1 MKPSDPLSNPNTTT
15 DISQAAK
22 WLKAGKLLCY
32 PTESVWGIG
41 CDPFNETAVAQLLA
55 IKQRPVDKGMI
66 IITDNIKRIAPL
78 LASLNAK
85 QRQSVTD
92 SWQPLLNHYP
102 INQQAV
108 SSQVQQ
114 AQTWLLPL
122 PESLEVTIPSWI
134 TGIHNSVA
142 VRLIAH
148 PMIQQLCAQMVTPNN
163 PYGFVVSTSCNPAG
177 KPPASGL
184 AQAQAYFANLDID
197 TDKNDNYANNV
208 RYLTGE
214 TLNYQ
219 RPSQINDALTGQIIR

>member
-1 MKPSDPLSNPNTTT
+1 MKPSDPLSNSNTTT
-15 DISQAAK
+15 DISQAAR

-41 CDPFNETAVAQLLA
+41 CDPFSESAVEQLLA
-55 IKQRPVDKGMI
+55 IKQRPLEKGMI
-66 IITDNIKRIAPL
+66 IITDNIERIAPL
-78 LASLNAK
+78 LTSLNAK
-85 QRQSVTD
+85 QCQSVTD
-92 SWQPLLNHYP
+92 SWQQPLC
-102 INQQAV
+102 IQA
-108 SSQVQQ
+108 QNIQTQQ

-142 VRLIAH
+142 VRVIAH
-148 PMIQQLCAQMVTPNN
+148 PLIQQLCAQMVTPDN

-177 KPPASGL
+177 KPPASKL
-184 AQAQAYFANLDID
+184 AQAQAYFANTNID
-197 TDKNDNYANNV
+197 ADKNDNSANNV

-219 RPSQINDALTGQIIR
+219 RPSQISDALTGQIIR

>member
-1 MKPSDPLSNPNTTT
+1 MKPSDPLSNSNTTT
-15 DISQAAK
+15 DINQAAR
-22 WLKAGKLLCY
+22 WLKSGQLLCY

-41 CDPFNETAVAQLLA
+41 CDPFDESAVAQLLA

-66 IITDNIKRIAPL
+66 VITDDVERIAPL

-85 QRQSVTD
+85 QRQSVKD
-92 SWQPLLNHYP
+92 SWQPLSNHHS

-108 SSQVQQ
+108 NSQVQH

-142 VRLIAH
+142 VRVIAH
-148 PMIQQLCAQMVTPNN
+148 PLIQQLCAQMVTLDN
-163 PYGFVVSTSCNPAG
+163 PYGFIVSTSCNPAG
-177 KPPASGL
+177 KPPALGL
-184 AQAQAYFANLDID
+184 AQAQAYFLDA
-197 TDKNDNYANNV
+197 TNTFNSNV

-219 RPSQINDALTGQIIR
+219 RPSQISNALTGQVIR